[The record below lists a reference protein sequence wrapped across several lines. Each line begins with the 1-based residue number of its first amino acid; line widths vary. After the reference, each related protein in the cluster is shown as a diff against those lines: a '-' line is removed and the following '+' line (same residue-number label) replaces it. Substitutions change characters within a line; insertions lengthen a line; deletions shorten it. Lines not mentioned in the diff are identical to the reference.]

1 VATTAIGATVN
12 TCATPPRC
20 RLAGQTRAYVL
31 SSHQEQSKHLVD
43 PGGGS
48 NDLAGSRGCDRQIN
62 PGSGGRVKIS
72 LLLADAAQAD
82 AASGKVNALGLGWR
96 QCQTPTPAFTLVLF
110 LDIDWDETN
119 KQHKLKCQ
127 LLTTD
132 GDPVVVAGAQGPQR
146 ILFEAAAEAGRPPG
160 SIHGT
165 SVRMPLTLNIPAGIP
180 LEPGIYEWRVEVE
193 GFEMATAVEAF
204 VVIGPAQAPTPAG

>member
-1 VATTAIGATVN
+1 MD
-12 TCATPPRC
+12 PR
-20 RLAGQTRAYVL
+20 
-31 SSHQEQSKHLVD
+31 
-43 PGGGS
+43 GGS

>member
-1 VATTAIGATVN
+1 
-12 TCATPPRC
+12 
-20 RLAGQTRAYVL
+20 
-31 SSHQEQSKHLVD
+31 VD
-43 PGGGS
+43 PGGDS
-48 NDLAGSRGCDRQIN
+48 DDVAGSCGNGRRINRGCGDRM
-62 PGSGGRVKIS
+62 KIS

-132 GDPVVVAGAQGPQR
+132 GDPVIVAGPQGPQR

-204 VVIGPAQAPTPAG
+204 VVVGAAQTQTPAG

>member
-1 VATTAIGATVN
+1 M
-12 TCATPPRC
+12 
-20 RLAGQTRAYVL
+20 
-31 SSHQEQSKHLVD
+31 
-43 PGGGS
+43 
-48 NDLAGSRGCDRQIN
+48 
-62 PGSGGRVKIS
+62 KIS

-132 GDPVVVAGAQGPQR
+132 GDPVVVAGPQGPNGSCSRRRPRQ
-146 ILFEAAAEAGRPPG
+146 AGPPG
-160 SIHGT
+160 QST
-165 SVRMPLTLNIPAGIP
+165 ELR
-180 LEPGIYEWRVEVE
+180 
-193 GFEMATAVEAF
+193 FECR
-204 VVIGPAQAPTPAG
+204 